1 MFSLYLMVFLFDFA
15 FSFWSYVV
23 IQFTTEVV
31 SARQPGLKSRNVY
44 LSCFL
49 KHLANVTNA
58 RLGGDIC
65 VEHLGLRHLSWH
77 YF

>member
-1 MFSLYLMVFLFDFA
+1 M

-49 KHLANVTNA
+49 KHLANVNNA
-58 RLGGDIC
+58 RLGGDVC
-65 VEHLGLRHLSWH
+65 VEHLGSGHLSWH
-77 YF
+77 YFLKIIII